1 MVCRGGRLV
10 ALVVGTSLVAACSGG
25 GGEAEG
31 SPGPSSPSS
40 ESSSESPAPPV
51 PVMPEEA
58 RGDDDAAAVAFVEHW
73 VELVNYAAFS
83 GDVSEL
89 ELVTEPGCEVCQ
101 SLYATMEDQPLSSAD
116 GAWSTPGLTARES
129 SPNDPAMSDFVVE
142 GDIDISGSES
152 SPFGSIALGLTRE
165 VDGWSVMWLLTEQY

>member
-73 VELVNYAAFS
+73 VELVNYAIRTGETAPLEAVTGPNCGTCDVLYEDLAGRGGEDATGRWTLMTSEVRRQEPADLGPADVIVESAMVIGEAS
-83 GDVSEL
+83 GAEGSV
-89 ELVTEPGCEVCQ
+89 
-101 SLYATMEDQPLSSAD
+101 ATGLDWSDSGWVLSWATAD
-116 GAWSTPGLTARES
+116 PS
-129 SPNDPAMSDFVVE
+129 
-142 GDIDISGSES
+142 
-152 SPFGSIALGLTRE
+152 
-165 VDGWSVMWLLTEQY
+165 